1 MCYGGCELRV
11 TVGMRAG
18 SNPQMDRL
26 RYSSDVHVSL
36 DDEEMREV
44 DPDEHRETLGAGIP
58 QHLGQNLL
66 LISAPILGVIIVNID
81 SVCPDV
87 CHAPSSCFF
96 LFVSRWNRAI
106 FGRQFSICPST

>member
-1 MCYGGCELRV
+1 MCYDYCGQELR
-11 TVGMRAG
+11 GGLRAG

-58 QHLGQNLL
+58 QHLGQN
-66 LISAPILGVIIVNID
+66 NF
-81 SVCPDV
+81 
-87 CHAPSSCFF
+87 FF
-96 LFVSRWNRAI
+96 LFAYLLIHI
-106 FGRQFSICPST
+106 FIHF